1 MNSRKYPPEMVD
13 YVRELTARH
22 IPNKEQI
29 KRCMEKFK
37 LDSITYSCF
46 ISWRCGHGIK
56 FENRWTE
63 EVKDFI
69 RREIKSH
76 SIREV
81 AEMVKTE
88 FKWPEMSEMLIKGAL
103 MRYNIKTGRTGRYE
117 KGSIPANKGK
127 VMPQWLRDKCAE
139 SWFKKGRRPPNE
151 LPIGSRVFSKEGYLM
166 EKVRDDLGIRAC
178 DRWRP
183 VHQLLWEKERGPI
196 PEGYV
201 VTFLDGDITNITIEN
216 LALVSR
222 RVHASMTHYKL
233 RFKNAELTKA
243 GIAMTKLKLA
253 INARKACLKK
263 NKSKQRNF
271 QKDKK

>member
-13 YVRELTARH
+13 FVKELTERQ

-29 KRCMEKFK
+29 KLCMEKFK
-37 LDSITYSCF
+37 LDSITYSGF
-46 ISWRCGHGIK
+46 ISWRCDHGIK

-69 RREIKSH
+69 RREVKTH
-76 SIREV
+76 SMKEV

-88 FKWPEMSEMLIKGAL
+88 FKWPEMSETLIKGAL
-103 MRYNIKTGRTGRYE
+103 MRYHIKTGRTGRYE
-117 KGSIPANKGK
+117 KGSVPANKGK
-127 VMPQWLRDKCAE
+127 PMSEATRRKIE
-139 SWFKKGRRPPNE
+139 RTWFQKGQRPPNE
-151 LPIGSRVFSKEGYLM
+151 LPIGSRVFSKDGYLM
-166 EKVRDDLGIRAC
+166 EKIRDDLKSKAC
-178 DRWRP
+178 ERWRP

-201 VTFLDGDITNITIEN
+201 VTFLDGDNTNITIEN

-233 RFKNAELTKA
+233 RFKDADLTKA

-253 INARKACLKK
+253 IN
-263 NKSKQRNF
+263 
-271 QKDKK
+271 DKKRKHKDD